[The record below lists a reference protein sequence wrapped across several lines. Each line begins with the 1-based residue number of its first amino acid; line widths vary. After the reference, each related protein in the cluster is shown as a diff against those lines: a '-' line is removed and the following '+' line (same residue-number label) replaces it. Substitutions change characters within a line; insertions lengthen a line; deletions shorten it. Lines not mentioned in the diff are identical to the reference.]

1 MQQQQMQEEYLRQ
14 QEQWN
19 LLQQQA
25 AQEEWQRQ
33 QLATQQ
39 QQQQEEYLRQQQAQQ
54 LFFQQQ
60 QQQAQTQA
68 FFQQQQQPQPLQA
81 QPTGFG
87 TKNPFAFPQNQ
98 TTSPPQPVPGFSASM
113 PDLHSQQTPKRFNS
127 VSIEAEDDDS
137 MLLANTRANARRPY
151 DDGENAHLAQL
162 IAARLVPF
170 ILTLICGVLILICIR
185 CALSE
190 DGLDT
195 FGNVGQLRF
204 GHSNATGD
212 AVPLVGQRTGT
223 GGNPFAPLQQQRR
236 PAQQTG
242 GFDQP
247 FFTV

>member
-33 QLATQQ
+33 QLAEQQ
-39 QQQQEEYLRQQQAQQ
+39 QQQQEEYLRQQEAQQ

-60 QQQAQTQA
+60 QQQAQAQA
-68 FFQQQQQPQPLQA
+68 FFGQQQQPQPLQA

-87 TKNPFAFPQNQ
+87 TRNPFAFPQNQ
-98 TTSPPQPVPGFSASM
+98 STSSPPPVPGFSASM
-113 PDLHSQQTPKRFNS
+113 PDLHSQQTPQRRNS
-127 VSIEAEDDDS
+127 EAEQDNAE
-137 MLLANTRANARRPY
+137 LLANTIANARRTY
-151 DDGENAHLAQL
+151 DDEKNAHLAQL
-162 IAARLVPF
+162 IANRLGPV
-170 ILTLICGVLILICIR
+170 ILTLTCCVLILICFC

-195 FGNVGQLRF
+195 FGNVGQLRL
-204 GHSNATGD
+204 GHSHGTGD
-212 AVPLVGQRTGT
+212 AAPLIGQRTGT
-223 GGNPFAPLQQQRR
+223 GGNPFASLQQQRGQR
-236 PAQQTG
+236 PQQTG
-242 GFDQP
+242 SFDQP